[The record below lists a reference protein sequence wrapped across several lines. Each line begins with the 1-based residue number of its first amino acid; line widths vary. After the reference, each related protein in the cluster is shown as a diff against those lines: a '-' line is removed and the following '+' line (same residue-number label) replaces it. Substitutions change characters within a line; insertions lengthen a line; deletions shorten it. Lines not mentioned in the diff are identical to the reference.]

1 MNFYSQYIDGTCV
14 SSVQELDRRFKAKG
28 LMASAVSLH
37 PGGGLFSDGK
47 DQS

>member
-1 MNFYSQYIDGTCV
+1 MSGSPQYIDGTSHV
-14 SSVQELDRRFKAKG
+14 SSLQELDRRFKAKG

-37 PGGGLFSDGK
+37 PGGGPLDGK